1 MDKIPFVDG
10 TKIKNAKVTVNEQEY
25 EVTPAQYQGT
35 TPVSAFNLNKMQDNI
50 EKAIPITNTIKVS
63 ATEPS
68 PKADVWIKY
77 AKNIIHNNWRDGF
90 RIGLDGNL
98 FADETYSS
106 TDFIEVKSNTKYI
119 ANWELE
125 ATQCIGYYTTEKNF
139 ISRNTTDNAFT
150 TPENCKYIRAA
161 RLISDKNIAK
171 ITLYKANDD
180 ILINND
186 GIYNSIF
193 NIQDYTLNKERKIG
207 KWINGEDLYQF
218 VFKDTTPEVQTDGTM
233 KEKIIDIS
241 SLSIKDAFI
250 EKSIVF
256 YKDNRFILPFINNA
270 GRIIKNYYKRNQIIL
285 ACNDVNYNDSPIII
299 VLNYTKN

>member
-1 MDKIPFVDG
+1 MKPFNN
-10 TKIKNAKVTVNEQEY
+10 IA
-25 EVTPAQYQGT
+25 
-35 TPVSAFNLNKMQDNI
+35 VS
-50 EKAIPITNTIKVS
+50 P
-63 ATEPS
+63 TEPEN
-68 PKADVWIKY
+68 KADVWIKY
-77 AKNIIHNNWRDGF
+77 AENIIHNNWRDGF

-125 ATQCIGYYTTEKNF
+125 ATQCIGYYTTEKTF

-150 TPENCKYIRAA
+150 TPENCKYIRAS
-161 RLISDKNIAK
+161 RLITDKDITKIA
-171 ITLYKANDD
+171 LFEANDD

-218 VFKDTTPEVQTDGTM
+218 VFKDTIPEVEKDGVII
-233 KEKIIDIS
+233 EKNIDIKN
-241 SLSIKDAFI
+241 LNIKDAFV
-250 EKSIVF
+250 EKAIVS
-256 YKDNRFILPFINNA
+256 YNEYRFILPLINNA
-270 GRIIKNYYKRNQIIL
+270 GKIIKIFYITNQIVL
-285 ACNDVNYNDSPIII
+285 SSNSNLYNNSPIII

>member
-10 TKIKNAKVTVNEQEY
+10 TKISNAKVTINEQEY
-25 EVTPAQYQGT
+25 EVTPAQYSGT

-50 EKAIPITNTIKVS
+50 EKAIPVTDTIKVS
-63 ATEPS
+63 ETEPELKS
-68 PKADVWIKY
+68 DVWIKY
-77 AKNIIHNNWRDGF
+77 AENIIHNNWRDGF

-125 ATQCIGYYTTEKNF
+125 STQCIGYYTTEKSF
-139 ISRNTTDNAFT
+139 ILRNTTDNAFI
-150 TPENCKYIRAA
+150 TPNNCKYIRAS
-161 RLISDKNIAK
+161 RLTENKNIAK
-171 ITLYKANDD
+171 ITLFEISDD

-193 NIQDYTLNKERKIG
+193 NTQDYTLNKKRKIG

-218 VFKDTTPEVQTDGTM
+218 VFKDTIPEVETDGVII
-233 KEKIIDIS
+233 EKIIDIKN
-241 SLSIKDAFI
+241 LNIKDAFV
-250 EKSIVF
+250 EKAIVS
-256 YKDNRFILPFINNA
+256 YNGYRFILPFINNA
-270 GRIIKNYYKRNQIIL
+270 GKIIKIFYRTNAIVLSSNS
-285 ACNDVNYNDSPIII
+285 NNYNNSPIII

>member
-10 TKIKNAKVTVNEQEY
+10 TKISNAKVTIDEQEY

-63 ATEPS
+63 ATEPEN
-68 PKADVWIKY
+68 KADVWIKY
-77 AKNIIHNNWRDGF
+77 AENMIHNNWRDGF

-106 TDFIEVKSNTKYI
+106 TDFIEVEPNTKYI
-119 ANWELE
+119 ANWELK
-125 ATQCIGYYTTEKNF
+125 AVQCIGYYTTEKTF
-139 ISRNTTDNAFT
+139 ISRNTTDNAFI
-150 TPENCKYIRAA
+150 TPNNCKYIRAS
-161 RLISDKNIAK
+161 RLITDKDITK
-171 ITLYKANDD
+171 ITLFEANDD
-180 ILINND
+180 ILINID

-218 VFKDTTPEVQTDGTM
+218 VFKDTVPEVQTDGTI

-256 YKDNRFILPFINNA
+256 YKDNRFVLPFINNA
-270 GRIIKNYYKRNQIIL
+270 GRIMKNYYRRNQIIL
-285 ACNDVNYNDSPIII
+285 ACNDVIYNDSPIII